1 MPGLAK
7 TDKFLLSTATVMIG
21 AMADL
26 HSLNPAAHSIGL
38 VKNFQLSL
46 DPEYTELTQG
56 LTNSVVMS
64 VRTNEP
70 VRASME
76 VYEYTLRNLAYA
88 SGLDASGAA
97 YDALSGVFLST
108 ASITAAATAI
118 VVAGDVTPDVTVGSY
133 IFIQKDASENS
144 DVVHI
149 AKVSAASYSSPN
161 TTITFTGY
169 AIPTGVTFGI
179 GSRVGLIKKVPIA
192 SGVLFQPEMAAKI
205 VGILPKNNEPFTILF
220 PKVKITNGL
229 NVSFDSGQFT
239 NMPFEFTPYS
249 GVSTDPFYADYGAA
263 SAVLFPR

>member
-88 SGLDASGAA
+88 SGLDGSGAA
-97 YDALSGVFLST
+97 YDTLAGLALST

-118 VVAGDVTPDVTVGSY
+118 VVTGDVTADYVAGTYAFLQGNTDSL
-133 IFIQKDASENS
+133 S
-144 DVVHI
+144 DQVHI
-149 AKVSAASYSSPN
+149 VKVSSSAYSAPN
-161 TTITFTGY
+161 TTINFVGY
-169 AIPTGVTFGI
+169 AIPTGVTFPVGT
-179 GSRVGLIKKVPIA
+179 RVGLIKKIPLA
-192 SGVLFQPEMAAKI
+192 TGVLFQPELAAKV

-239 NMPFEFTPYS
+239 NLPFEFTPYA
-249 GVSTDPFYADYGAA
+249 GVSTDPFYSEYGAA

>member
-21 AMADL
+21 ALTDL
-26 HSLNPAAHSIGL
+26 HNLNPDAHSIGL
-38 VKNFQLSL
+38 VKNFQISM

-56 LTNSVVMS
+56 LSNAVVMS

-88 SGLDASGAA
+88 SGLDASGVS
-97 YDALSGVFLST
+97 YDAISGLSLST
-108 ASITAAATAI
+108 AQITAGATAI
-118 VVAGDVTPDVTVGSY
+118 VVSGDVSAVFTVGSTF
-133 IFIQKDASENS
+133 FIQEDSSQNS

-149 AKVSAASYSSPN
+149 AKVSAVAYSAPN

-169 AIPTGVTFGI
+169 AVPTGVTFPVGA
-179 GSRVGLIKKVPIA
+179 RVGKVVKVPLA
-192 SGVLFQPEMAAKI
+192 SGVLFQPELAAKV

-220 PKVKITNGL
+220 PKIKITNGL
-229 NVSFDSGQFT
+229 SVSFDSGQFT
-239 NMPFEFTPYS
+239 NLPFEFTPYA
-249 GVSTDPFYADYGAA
+249 GVSTDPFYADYGSAA
-263 SAVLFPR
+263 AVLFPR